1 MISARAFIAG
11 VATAVIVLSGV
22 MIYDIKQ
29 TLDKPHTTKACVT
42 KPRLML

>member
-1 MISARAFIAG
+1 MIGARAFIAG
-11 VATAVIVLSGV
+11 VATTVLVLSGV

-29 TLDKPHTTKACVT
+29 ALDKPHAAKACVT